1 MENAPGEIRKETKE
15 EQAKRDETT
24 DQQCHYLTEKEE
36 ILLVKIRPSMR
47 EEFSSFKCHSTLWH
61 KLTKIQLDN
70 NVIVTCKQAQE
81 VFYVASAIF
90 QPYKG
95 GRHNV
100 SGNLKK
106 KYKEREF
113 NNNKSGRERL
123 TCKFYEFFSN
133 LYGPGHRVLFD
144 TDHTDDGDLHPKDE
158 KETPKKPPPKRI
170 KSKESKSKRL

>member
-1 MENAPGEIRKETKE
+1 MENVPGEITKETKE
-15 EQAKRDETT
+15 EHAKRDETT

-36 ILLVKIRPSMR
+36 ILLVKTRSSMR

-61 KLTKIQLDN
+61 KLRKIQLDN

-100 SGNLKK
+100 SG
-106 KYKEREF
+106 
-113 NNNKSGRERL
+113 
-123 TCKFYEFFSN
+123 
-133 LYGPGHRVLFD
+133 
-144 TDHTDDGDLHPKDE
+144 
-158 KETPKKPPPKRI
+158 KP
-170 KSKESKSKRL
+170 